1 MKALKEAILD
11 IDIKGLKLFKKGKV
25 RNVFDLG
32 DKLLIVS
39 SDRISAFDC
48 IMQTGIPDKGRILTG
63 LSSFWFDFT
72 RPIIDNHVVSTSIDD
87 FPAEAKARKDM
98 LSGRSMLVKKT
109 EMIEIECVARGYLA
123 GSGWKEYK
131 KSSSVCGIKLPGGL
145 KEASKLPETIFTPA
159 IKAKTGH
166 DENISEKKM
175 IDIVGAETGKFLK
188 EKTIEI
194 YEKAAEYANKKGII
208 IADTKFEF
216 GSLSGKI
223 ILIDEILTPDSSR
236 FWPKDTYSPGKSQK
250 SYDKQFLRD
259 YLETLDWDK
268 TPPGPKLPEDI
279 ANKTRDKY
287 LEAYKRLTGKELN
300 N

>member
-1 MKALKEAILD
+1 MKAIKEAILD

-32 DKLLIVS
+32 EKLLIVS

-63 LSSFWFDFT
+63 LSAFWFEFT
-72 RPIIDNHVVSTSIDD
+72 KPVIDNHVISTSVDD
-87 FPAEAKARKDM
+87 FPQEAKAHKDL

-109 EMIEIECVARGYLA
+109 KMIEIECVARGYLA
-123 GSGWKEYK
+123 GSGFKEYK
-131 KSSSVCGIKLPGGL
+131 KSSSVCGIKLPPGL

-175 IDIVGAETGKFLK
+175 IDLVGSDTGRFLK

-194 YEKAAEYANKKGII
+194 YEKAAKYADEKGII

-216 GSLSGKI
+216 GFIDGEI

-236 FWPKDTYSPGKSQK
+236 FWPKDSYSPGKSQK
-250 SYDKQFLRD
+250 SFDKQFLRD

-268 TPPGPKLPEDI
+268 TPPGPKLPDDI
-279 ANKTRDKY
+279 VSKTREKY
-287 LEAYKRLTGKELN
+287 LEAYKRLTGKELE
-300 N
+300 